1 MPTFRPSRPLS
12 GLAAAGLSAVLLAV
26 LATSSHAQGVSNAQQ
41 GAGNA
46 ANAISEAVQEGSSP
60 YRPTPATT
68 PDDERRARCQSLRDE
83 YNAASK
89 QRTYNSSGTAGQTA
103 QGRSIP
109 KIERDKT
116 LKSLKETY
124 EANCT

>member
-1 MPTFRPSRPLS
+1 MPTSRPSRLMSELAAS
-12 GLAAAGLSAVLLAV
+12 GLTAVLLAIPS
-26 LATSSHAQGVSNAQQ
+26 ASAHAQGVSNAQQ

-46 ANAISEAVQEGSSP
+46 ANAIHEAVREGASP
-60 YRPTPATT
+60 YRPTPDTT
-68 PDDERRARCQSLRDE
+68 PDEERRARCQSLRDE

-89 QRTYNSSGTAGQTA
+89 QRTYNSSGTAAHNA
-103 QGRSIP
+103 QGRAVP